1 MTTTSNVRFTIECGK
16 SIAFG
21 ITDEMLIQL
30 GGHQAA
36 FDHVLMIGLKNLVQD
51 SHASIKREDF
61 ADESEWLA
69 ASKAKAELK
78 LGAILSGNIRAQ
90 SGDRKPKVDD
100 FTNAARKVVLS
111 LLPAEKRKELAAMDD
126 KGVATLDAIFAKNE
140 AKLKPQVEAKMEADR
155 KAAEAK
161 AKLSEGLDLDI

>member
-1 MTTTSNVRFTIECGK
+1 MTNTAPRFTIECGK
-16 SIAFG
+16 SIAFA

-30 GGHQAA
+30 GQHQAA

-51 SHASIKREDF
+51 SHASVKREDF
-61 ADESEWLA
+61 TTEEEWLA

-78 LGAILSGNIRAQ
+78 LGAILSGNVRVARE
-90 SGDRKPKVDD
+90 GKARVDD

-111 LLPAEKRKELAAMDD
+111 LLPAERRKELAAMED
-126 KGVATLDAIFAKNE
+126 KGVAALDAIYAKNE

-161 AKLSEGLDLDI
+161 AELSKGLDLDI